1 MKKYFYS
8 SIISTDTLHV
18 ALESLEVSSEEKEHL
33 EMLVESSLYHT
44 ILNAILNE
52 LSEDDKK
59 LFLEQLLS
67 ENDEEILSFL
77 QKKIDRIEDKIK
89 TAADGLIE
97 ELHKDIKEV
106 KEEK

>member
-8 SIISTDTLHV
+8 QIITTDTLHV
-18 ALESLEVSSEEKEHL
+18 ALGELEVSEAEKEHL
-33 EMLVESSLYHT
+33 EMLIDSSLYHT

-52 LSEDDKK
+52 LSEEDKK

-67 ENDEEILSFL
+67 EEDVEILNFL
-77 QKKIDRIEDKIK
+77 QNKIDKIEDKIK

-106 KEEK
+106 KNS

>member
-8 SIISTDTLHV
+8 HIITTDTLHV
-18 ALESLEVSSEEKEHL
+18 ALESLEVSPQEKEHL

-44 ILNAILNE
+44 ILNAILSE

-67 ENDEEILSFL
+67 ENDDEILSFL
-77 QKKIDRIEDKIK
+77 QKKIDNIEDKIK
-89 TAADGLIE
+89 TAADGLID

-106 KEEK
+106 KEA

>member
-8 SIISTDTLHV
+8 QIITTDTLHV
-18 ALESLEVSSEEKEHL
+18 ALEELEVSSEEKEHL
-33 EMLVESSLYHT
+33 EMLIDSSLYHT

-52 LSEDDKK
+52 LTEEDKK

-67 ENDEEILSFL
+67 EEDVEILHFL
-77 QKKIDRIEDKIK
+77 QNKIDKIEDKIK

-106 KEEK
+106 KEGK

>member
-8 SIISTDTLHV
+8 HIITTDTLHI
-18 ALESLEVSSEEKEHL
+18 ALEELEVSPEEKEHL
-33 EMLVESSLYHT
+33 EMLIDSSMYHT
-44 ILNAILNE
+44 ILNAILSE
-52 LSEDDKK
+52 LSEEDKK

-77 QKKIDRIEDKIK
+77 QKKIDHIEDKIRS
-89 TAADGLIE
+89 AADGLIE

-106 KEEK
+106 KEGK